1 MYIPKREVV
10 YAMTTEIHFK
20 VKGEERKKLAYAIGE
35 LLGMSVKYTRT
46 PKFDYLIGSCILD
59 KNGVFHT
66 SEDLSESEL
75 ELVLERFYKGEPIQQ
90 SELPEDET
98 VEADVLSISVP
109 RNMFTDDKLENLQKL
124 IEGKQML
131 FKRAFRAEQLEVVI
145 TQNQVSL
152 PWFPLASEPDAV
164 NAYTEFIF
172 KLCELAIKL
181 KRVSL
186 KDKEVENEKMHFDVS
201 FCTWVSSEMIAKQ
214 LVGFFFKILL
224 EIQRFVVNN
233 IIRFFG
239 TGCRKDAMCYF
250 VARS

>member
-1 MYIPKREVV
+1 MIS
-10 YAMTTEIHFK
+10 EIDFK

-35 LLGMSVKYTRT
+35 LLGMQVKYTRT

-66 SEDLSESEL
+66 SGDLSESKL
-75 ELVLERFYKGEPIQQ
+75 ELILERFYKGEPIQQ

-109 RNMFTDDKLENLQKL
+109 RNMFTDDKLENMQKL
-124 IEGKQML
+124 IEGKQTL
-131 FKRAFRAEQLEVVI
+131 FKHAFRVEQLEVAI
-145 TQNQVSL
+145 TENQVPF

-164 NAYTEFIF
+164 SAYTEFIS

-186 KDKEVENEKMHFDVS
+186 KDKEVENEKYAFRC
-201 FCTWVSSEMIAKQ
+201 F
-214 LVGFFFKILL
+214 LLRLGFIGDDSKVARRILL
-224 EIQRFVVNN
+224 QNLSGNSAFHKV
-233 IIRFFG
+233 
-239 TGCRKDAMCYF
+239 
-250 VARS
+250 